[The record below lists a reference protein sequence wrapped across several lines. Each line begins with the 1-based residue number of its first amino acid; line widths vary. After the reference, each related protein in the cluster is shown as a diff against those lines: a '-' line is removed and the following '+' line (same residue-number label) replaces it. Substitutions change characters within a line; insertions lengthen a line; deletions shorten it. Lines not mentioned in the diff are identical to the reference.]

1 VSFLLCAGAAHVFSY
16 SDVYSMWSEEQKLTA
31 SDGAAHER
39 FGVGVS
45 VYGDVIA
52 VGAAAHGY
60 SLTGGLYHGL
70 DVFASKRHT
79 IVDIL
84 YILYIIVM
92 LLICLYLYDDIY
104 RYIIYI

>member
-1 VSFLLCAGAAHVFSY
+1 VSFSLCAGAAHVYSY
-16 SDVYSMWSEEQKLTA
+16 SDVYSAWSQEQKLTA
-31 SDGAAHER
+31 SDGAEFDV
-39 FGVGVS
+39 FGAGVS

-52 VGAAAHGY
+52 VGAASHWFA
-60 SLTGGLYHGL
+60 TGGLYHGI